1 MITEGDLKFLKSLEP
16 IPEPTPVPEGEEG
29 SQEPVEEVDPNL
41 DEIDLMILKE
51 EQEAE
56 RAQKEAEEIATKEA
70 KLAKEK
76 KVKDEAM
83 AAKMEDIRK

>member
-1 MITEGDLKFLKSLEP
+1 
-16 IPEPTPVPEGEEG
+16 
-29 SQEPVEEVDPNL
+29 
-41 DEIDLMILKE
+41 MILKE

-56 RAQKEAEEIATKEA
+56 RAQKEAEEIAAKEA

>member
-1 MITEGDLKFLKSLEP
+1 
-16 IPEPTPVPEGEEG
+16 
-29 SQEPVEEVDPNL
+29 VDPNL

-56 RAQKEAEEIATKEA
+56 LAQKLAEENATKEA
-70 KLAKEK
+70 KLSKEK

-83 AAKMEDIRK
+83 SAKMEDIRK

>member
-1 MITEGDLKFLKSLEP
+1 M
-16 IPEPTPVPEGEEG
+16 
-29 SQEPVEEVDPNL
+29 DPNL
-41 DEIDLMILKE
+41 DEIDFMILKE

-56 RAQKEAEEIATKEA
+56 LAHKLAEENAAKEA
-70 KLAKEK
+70 KFAKEK